1 MISVLIPFLAYM
13 PYKEQ
18 IHRTLSDLK
27 KQTADIEII
36 VSEQPIVEHHTR
48 IRKGRLH
55 NEGFAE
61 AKGDIIFHCD
71 ADAIF
76 NDETLLERM
85 EYKLRKD
92 DLDVIYPLFW
102 SVTNK
107 MNKLADGFPFMT
119 REVLE
124 EYGPLNED
132 DMGISLVSFR
142 LLHWL
147 YYNKRFHS
155 SDEFV
160 FNLNLDPFVK
170 RKNKVDMPTWSECR
184 PIAVE
189 VINDLKGE
197 GLWPG
202 VKRSV

>member
-1 MISVLIPFLAYM
+1 MISVLIPYLAYM

-18 IHRTLSDLK
+18 IKRTISDLER
-27 KQTADIEII
+27 QTADLEII
-36 VSEQPIVEHHTR
+36 VSEQEIKEKHTR
-48 IRKGRLH
+48 ICKGRLH
-55 NEGFAE
+55 NEGFAK

-71 ADAIF
+71 ADIIIE
-76 NDETLLERM
+76 DETLLERM
-85 EYKLRKD
+85 ENKLREGF
-92 DLDVIYPLFW
+92 DVIYPMFW
-102 SVTNK
+102 SVWHE
-107 MNKLADGFPFMT
+107 MNKLADGHPFMT

-147 YYNKRFHS
+147 YYNKKFHA
-155 SDEFV
+155 SDEFLIA
-160 FNLNLDPFVK
+160 LNTEPFTK
-170 RKNKVDMPTWSECR
+170 HKNKSDKATRLECR

-189 VINDLKGE
+189 VINDLKGD

-202 VKRSV
+202 VKKSV

>member
-1 MISVLIPFLAYM
+1 MISVLIPYLAYM

-18 IHRTLSDLK
+18 INKTIEDLER
-27 KQTADIEII
+27 QTANIEII
-36 VSEQPIVEHHTR
+36 VSEQPILEKHTR

-55 NEGFAE
+55 NEGFAK

-76 NDETLLERM
+76 NDKTLLERM
-85 EYKLRKD
+85 ECKLRKN

-102 SVTNK
+102 SVTHK

-119 REVLE
+119 REIRE
-124 EYGPLNED
+124 EYGPINED
-132 DMGISLVSFR
+132 DLGISLAEFR
-142 LLHWL
+142 TLHWFIF
-147 YYNKRFHS
+147 NKKFHAS
-155 SDEFV
+155 KEFL
-160 FNLNLDPFVK
+160 FDLNLEPFVK
-170 RKNKVDMPTWSECR
+170 MKNKADKATYTECM
-184 PIAVE
+184 PIAIE
-189 VINDLKGE
+189 VTNYLMGE